1 LDSFKLLFLCYLRKV
16 NKNNPIG
23 IFDSGIGGLTV
34 AKAIRKLLPNESILY
49 FGDTK
54 HLPYGDKSEESVKE
68 FSQNISAFLKNKS
81 CKMIVIACNTASSL
95 AHETVVKTCPNIEVV
110 NVIEP
115 VVDRLTSSNTTSNIG
130 IIGTKGT
137 INSGIYPKKI
147 RDKNNN
153 ANVKSLATPL
163 LAAMIE
169 EGFIEGKISEAIIHN
184 YLNHKELNNIN
195 QLILACTHY
204 PLIQNLIE
212 KFYDDK
218 VEIIDSASEVAKHI
232 KTILENEKLLSDKKA
247 EHHFF
252 VSDYTNSFEQ
262 SAKFFFGEDIR
273 LEEVKLKP

>member
-1 LDSFKLLFLCYLRKV
+1 MDSFKLLFLCYLRKV

-68 FSQNISAFLKNKS
+68 FSQNISTFLKNKS

-95 AHETVVKTCPNIEVV
+95 AHETVIKTCPKIEVV
-110 NVIEP
+110 NVIDP
-115 VVDRLTSSNTTSNIG
+115 VVDRLASSDTKSNIG

-147 RDKNNN
+147 RDKNKN

-169 EGFIEGKISEAIIHN
+169 EEFIDGEISDVIIHN
-184 YLNHKELNNIN
+184 YLNHKELNDIE

-212 KFYDDK
+212 NFYDDK

-232 KTILENEKLLSDKKA
+232 KTILENKKLLSDKKA

-273 LEEVKLKP
+273 LEEVKLKS

>member
-1 LDSFKLLFLCYLRKV
+1 M
-16 NKNNPIG
+16 NKDNPIG

-34 AKAIRKLLPNESILY
+34 AKAIRKLLPNESLLY

-68 FSQNISAFLKNKS
+68 FSQNISKFLKAKN

-95 AHETVVKTCPNIEVV
+95 AHETVKKACPDIEVV
-110 NVIEP
+110 NVIDP
-115 VVDRLTSSNTTSNIG
+115 VIDRISSQNSSSKIG

-137 INSGIYPKKI
+137 INSGIYTRKI
-147 RDKNNN
+147 NAKNTDLE
-153 ANVKSLATPL
+153 VRSLATPL

-169 EGFIEGKISEAIIHN
+169 EGFIEGKISDAIIHN
-184 YLNHKELNNIN
+184 YLNHNELKGIN

-212 KFYDDK
+212 HFYEDK
-218 VEIIDSASEVAKHI
+218 VEIIDSASQVAKHI
-232 KTILENEKLLSDKKA
+232 KSILENKALLSDKKA
-247 EHHFF
+247 DHHFF
-252 VSDYTNSFEQ
+252 VSDYTSSFEQ
-262 SAKFFFGEDIR
+262 SAKFFFGEGIR

>member
-1 LDSFKLLFLCYLRKV
+1 LNEFKLLFLCYFRKV
-16 NKNNPIG
+16 NKDNPIG

-34 AKAIRKLLPNESILY
+34 AKAIRQLLPNESMLY

-68 FSQNISAFLKNKS
+68 FSQNISAFLRDKH
-81 CKMIVIACNTASSL
+81 CKMIVIACNTASCL
-95 AHETVVKTCPNIEVV
+95 ANDTVKKTCPEIEVV
-110 NVIEP
+110 NVIDP
-115 VVDRLTSSNTTSNIG
+115 VVDRISSSGNASKIG

-137 INSGIYPKKI
+137 INSGIYAQKI
-147 RDKNNN
+147 SAKNTKID
-153 ANVKSLATPL
+153 VKSLATPL

-169 EGFIEGKISEAIIHN
+169 EGFIKGKISEAIIHN
-184 YLNHKELNNIN
+184 YLNHDELKGID

-204 PLIQNLIE
+204 PLIQHQIE
-212 KFYDDK
+212 SFYESQ
-218 VEIIDSASEVAKHI
+218 VEIIDSASQVAKHI
-232 KTILENEKLLSDKKA
+232 KTILKNKNLLSDKKA

-252 VSDYTNSFEQ
+252 VSDYTKSFEQ

>member
-1 LDSFKLLFLCYLRKV
+1 MV

-34 AKAIRKLLPNESILY
+34 AKAIRKLLTNESLLY

-68 FSQNISAFLKNKS
+68 FSQNISNFLKDKS
-81 CKMIVIACNTASSL
+81 CKLIVIACNTASSIAL
-95 AHETVVKTCPNIEVV
+95 ETVIKACHNIEVV
-110 NVIEP
+110 NVIDP
-115 VVDRLTSSNTTSNIG
+115 VVDRLTSLNTASNIG

-147 RDKNNN
+147 RNKNKN

-212 KFYDDK
+212 NFYDDK
-218 VEIIDSASEVAKHI
+218 VDIIDSASEVAKQI
-232 KTILENEKLLSDKKA
+232 KLKLEQKKLLSDKKA

-252 VSDYTNSFEQ
+252 VSDYTDSFEK

-273 LEEVKLKP
+273 LEEVNLNS

>member
-1 LDSFKLLFLCYLRKV
+1 LKHFKLLFLCYFRKV

-34 AKAIRKLLPNESILY
+34 AKAIRKLLPNESLLY

-68 FSQNISAFLKNKS
+68 FSQNISSFFKEKN

-95 AHETVVKTCPNIEVV
+95 ANETVIRTCPEIEVV
-110 NVIEP
+110 NVIDP
-115 VVDRLTSSNTTSNIG
+115 VVDRITSTKGTSKIG

-137 INSGIYPKKI
+137 INSGIYPQKI
-147 RDKNNN
+147 SVKNTN
-153 ANVKSLATPL
+153 AEVKSLATPL

-169 EGFIEGKISEAIIHN
+169 EGFIEGKISETIIHN
-184 YLNHKELNNIN
+184 YLNHDTLKEID

-212 KFYDDK
+212 NFYQGK
-218 VEIIDSASEVAKHI
+218 VEIIDSASQVAKHI
-232 KTILENEKLLSDKKA
+232 KEILEKNSLLSDKKA
-247 EHHFF
+247 DHHFF

>member
-1 LDSFKLLFLCYLRKV
+1 MKKD
-16 NKNNPIG
+16 NPIG

-34 AKAIRKLLPNESILY
+34 AKAIRKLLPNESLLY

-54 HLPYGDKSEESVKE
+54 HLPYGEKSEESVKE
-68 FSQNISAFLKNKS
+68 FSHNISTFLKNKS

-95 AHETVVKTCPNIEVV
+95 AHETVIKACPNIEVV
-110 NVIEP
+110 NVIDP
-115 VVDRLTSSNTTSNIG
+115 VVDRITSSNRLSNIG

-137 INSGIYPKKI
+137 INSGIYPQKI
-147 RDKNNN
+147 SAKNKN

-169 EGFIEGKISEAIIHN
+169 EGFITGKISEAIIHN
-184 YLNHKELNNIN
+184 YLNQKELNRID

-212 KFYDDK
+212 NFYNDK

-232 KTILENEKLLSDKKA
+232 KTILEEKSLLSNEKA

-252 VSDYTNSFEQ
+252 VSDYTHSFDQ